1 MNEGEQYWIHIIFI
15 GFFILM
21 SPFLIIYSKRNKFV
35 NSTLR
40 QGWVNKTA
48 SYVICKYKFY
58 VLLINY

>member
-15 GFFILM
+15 GFFILI

-40 QGWVNKTA
+40 QGWVNKID
-48 SYVICKYKFY
+48 SYVICK
-58 VLLINY
+58 